1 MTIRSP
7 KRSALPHAE
16 SSSADTSRKNNL
28 PDASV
33 MGGNYLVQVLRV
45 QACSK
50 DPQAHQT
57 ANHNCQMPAFGLTH
71 AHRQLTGCRRWR
83 DRRALIARPQWAA
96 MENTRLGISKIGAL
110 DSGQSVSRMSPAGR
124 AMRERWGWDVLWS
137 RARCAQ
143 PLSYRCRRA
152 RWLLAHRL
160 IRSIIVV
167 TRPKGCRAVS
177 QGGRGKRFDQQ
188 A

>member
-96 MENTRLGISKIGAL
+96 MEIHGWASRKSALLIRVKAYRGCRRQVGRCGSDGVGTCSGLARDVRSPCRTVVAARVGCWPIVSSGAL
-110 DSGQSVSRMSPAGR
+110 
-124 AMRERWGWDVLWS
+124 
-137 RARCAQ
+137 
-143 PLSYRCRRA
+143 
-152 RWLLAHRL
+152 LL
-160 IRSIIVV
+160 
-167 TRPKGCRAVS
+167 
-177 QGGRGKRFDQQ
+177 
-188 A
+188 